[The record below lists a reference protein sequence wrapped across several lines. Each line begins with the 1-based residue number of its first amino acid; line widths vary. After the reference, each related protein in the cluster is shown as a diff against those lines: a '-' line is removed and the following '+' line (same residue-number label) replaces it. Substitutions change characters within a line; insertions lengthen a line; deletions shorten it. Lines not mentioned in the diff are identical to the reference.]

1 MTDADGISEFV
12 YLYILDSDLLED
24 FARNVSASL
33 QINMKSNLWRGHGY
47 DTGQLYKDIYSNY
60 SVSGESATIV
70 GGYTVEYGKYV
81 ISGVRGKGR
90 AKSGP
95 IDFLT
100 SGLNKTLEAYL

>member
-1 MTDADGISEFV
+1 MSDNIKDFV
-12 YLYILDSDLLED
+12 YLYILDLDLLED
-24 FARNVSASL
+24 FSKQVAGSL
-33 QINMKSNLWRGHGY
+33 QLNMKSNLWKEHGY

-60 SVSGESATIV
+60 SVSGDSAMIV

-95 IDFLT
+95 IDFL
-100 SGLNKTLEAYL
+100 SDGLTKTLEAYL